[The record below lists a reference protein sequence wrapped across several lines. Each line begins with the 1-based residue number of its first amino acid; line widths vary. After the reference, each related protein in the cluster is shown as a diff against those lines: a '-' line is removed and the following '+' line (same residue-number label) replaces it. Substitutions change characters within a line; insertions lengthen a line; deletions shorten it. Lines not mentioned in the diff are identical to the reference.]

1 MKQYLTAKEVGEIM
15 GISQSK
21 SYGVVRNLNKQLKQD
36 GFITVAGKVPVA
48 YFKEKYYGFKEV
60 AV

>member
-21 SYGVVRNLNKQLKQD
+21 SYGVVRNLNKELKQD